1 MLYYFYL
8 TRNIIGLVL
17 IISPLAGFLYI
28 DSNFIFSMITIC
40 TASVIVPLILRRQLY
55 STDKT
60 LLMASVWTGTMVFGA
75 FFSVLMERNTY
86 TAFTAAVISVF
97 AGLFVF
103 LDRQSVNVKIT
114 RSPVGRR
121 RTKSSLKAAFFCGIL
136 GFAGASAYIAM
147 PETVVVDF
155 FLAPEAVLSAGLL
168 AGSAA
173 AAVISHNKSI
183 YGGCIYM
190 ILLAVIS
197 ATCAS
202 FAGSS
207 AFLCYLGQLCS
218 GLFMSGILATIPLL
232 TFYLSDPASF
242 SGMVITSSLAACTGL
257 ASAFLIS
264 RTGSMPVV
272 FANILLIPA
281 FLMLFSAW
289 KHRFFLL
296 KSTGI

>member
-8 TRNIIGLVL
+8 TRNIIGLIL
-17 IISPLAGFLYI
+17 ILSPLAGFLYI
-28 DSNFIFSMITIC
+28 DSNFILSMIPVC
-40 TASVIVPLILRRQLY
+40 TVSALVPLKLQRRFY
-55 STDKT
+55 SAEKA
-60 LLMASVWTGTMVFGA
+60 LLMAALWTGTLISGA
-75 FFSVLMERNTY
+75 GFSVLMERSTY
-86 TAFTAAVISVF
+86 AAFTAAVISVF
-97 AGLFVF
+97 AGLFIF
-103 LDRQSVNVKIT
+103 LEREAVNVKIT
-114 RSPVGRR
+114 LSPPGHR
-121 RTKSSLKAAFFCGIL
+121 RTKSNLKAAFFCCIL
-136 GFAGASAYIAM
+136 SFAGASAYIAI
-147 PETVVVDF
+147 PDAVIVDF
-155 FLAPEAVLSAGLL
+155 FLAPRSLFLAGLL

-173 AAVISHNKSI
+173 AALISNNKSV

-202 FAGSS
+202 FADSS

-218 GLFMSGILATIPLL
+218 GLFMSGMLTTIPLL
-232 TFYLSDPASF
+232 IFYLSDPASF
-242 SGMVITSSLAACTGL
+242 CGMVLTSTFAACTGL

-272 FANILLIPA
+272 FANILSIPA
-281 FLMLFSAW
+281 FLLLFSAW